1 MKIRIIF
8 LYVRLIERR
17 RITISFNIHILQI
30 ISSHCIILSILH
42 FFCSHTLRVIISLYP
57 TSSSCKQTDRQ
68 TDRQARTHR
77 RRQSEFVILSI
88 QNFFCYNFV
97 FMFDCTDTSI
107 LEIARIISL
116 NYFYQQCS
124 SKVMKLLCG
133 FFHLQKSVVR

>member
-17 RITISFNIHILQI
+17 RITISFYIHILQI
-30 ISSHCIILSILH
+30 IRSHCIILSILH
-42 FFCSHTLRVIISLYP
+42 FFLQSHFNSDNLTLLHLIFL
-57 TSSSCKQTDRQ
+57 QTDRQ

-97 FMFDCTDTSI
+97 FRFDCTDTSI

-133 FFHLQKSVVR
+133 FFHLQKPVVR